1 LLSHKQ
7 ATFFQHYLR
16 CLQAHFAHFLH
27 WAHFHPFFVFT
38 ISYTSTIASNRTTC
52 HYQKTTRTTILGTL
66 PLMAT
71 ITTAKS
77 PKPSSH
83 KRVDSGELGGI
94 GAQFRRPSKADS
106 IPRPSDID
114 IDDEAVQ
121 IPQPSA
127 AGDLATGTHED
138 RSVSGVRGAHHYSKE
153 DVALLIHHRDRGCE
167 EGGMCIS
174 YSLMCSMWRGRCYLN
189 IHSTFHPLV
198 LIPTNLAPL
207 SSS

>member
-1 LLSHKQ
+1 VSSSSPRSLSTLGAFPSILRLHDFLYFHHSLKSNNMSLPKNNSDHDPGHT
-7 ATFFQHYLR
+7 ATHGDY
-16 CLQAHFAHFLH
+16 HD
-27 WAHFHPFFVFT
+27 
-38 ISYTSTIASNRTTC
+38 
-52 HYQKTTRTTILGTL
+52 
-66 PLMAT
+66 
-71 ITTAKS
+71 TAKS

-167 EGGMCIS
+167 EGGMCIP
-174 YSLMCSMWRGRCYLN
+174 YSLMCSLSRGRCCLN